1 MKDFPENFN
10 NWYQQNHSKI
20 INQPQLPEDFYK
32 INHTK
37 IEQPQLPE
45 AFLCSKCKFP
55 YILDEEIGKLAC
67 VKCGVIPKNNLLV
80 EEKDLQTHS
89 SFLAGRYLQRN
100 HFKEI
105 LSQLQGKEFIKHFD
119 VNLLEIIKTELQ
131 GEEPTR
137 TNIKSILKQIGMKKL
152 YDHIAYIQRR
162 LDYPVLFLDENL
174 EKDLT
179 ELFEKFCY
187 FYSNQ
192 NLHKKRKNLLNYN
205 YLIIKF
211 LRLLN
216 RDDLTIHIS
225 NLRQKSKIQE
235 YDCIFKEFESILI

>member
-1 MKDFPENFN
+1 MK
-10 NWYQQNHSKI
+10 Y
-20 INQPQLPEDFYK
+20 NQLFEEFYK
-32 INHTK
+32 SNHTK
-37 IEQPQLPE
+37 IIEQPQLPE
-45 AFLCSKCKFP
+45 AFLCSKCNFP
-55 YILDEEIGKLAC
+55 LILDDELNKLAC
-67 VKCGVIPKNNLLV
+67 VKCGIIPKANILV

-89 SFLAGRYLQRN
+89 SFLAGRYLKRN
-100 HFKEI
+100 HFREI

-119 VNLLEIIKTELQ
+119 VKLLEIIKAELQ
-131 GEEPTR
+131 GNEPTR
-137 TNIKSILKQIGMKKL
+137 TNIKFILKKIKIKKL

-162 LDYPVLFLDENL
+162 LDYPVLFLDEQL
-174 EKDLT
+174 EKELN

-187 FYSNQ
+187 FYDNQ
-192 NLHKKRKNLLNYN
+192 NLSKKRKNLLNYN

-235 YDCIFKEFESILI
+235 YDSIFFQFESILI

>member
-10 NWYQQNHSKI
+10 NWYKNNHSKI
-20 INQPQLPEDFYK
+20 
-32 INHTK
+32 
-37 IEQPQLPE
+37 EQPPLPE
-45 AFLCSKCKFP
+45 AFLCPKCKFP
-55 YILDEEIGKLAC
+55 YILDEEIGKLVC
-67 VKCGVIPKNNLLV
+67 VKCGIIPKNNQILI
-80 EEKDLQTHS
+80 EEKDIQTHS
-89 SFLAGRYLQRN
+89 SFLTGRYLQRN

-105 LSQLQGKEFIKHFD
+105 LSQLQGKEYIKNFQSD
-119 VNLLEIIKTELQ
+119 LLEIIKAELK
-131 GEEPTR
+131 ENEPTR
-137 TNIKSILKQIGMKKL
+137 SNIKSILKQIGMKKL

-174 EKDLT
+174 EKKLT
-179 ELFEKFCY
+179 DLFEKFCY

-192 NLHKKRKNLLNYN
+192 NLLKKRKNLLNYN

-235 YDCIFKEFESILI
+235 YDYIFSQFESILI

>member
-1 MKDFPENFN
+1 MKNFPEKFN
-10 NWYQQNHSKI
+10 NWYQS
-20 INQPQLPEDFYK
+20 
-32 INHTK
+32 NHTK
-37 IEQPQLPE
+37 IEQPPLPE
-45 AFLCSKCKFP
+45 PFLCQSCHFP
-55 YILDEEIGKLAC
+55 LILDEEIGKLVC
-67 VKCGVIPKNNLLV
+67 VKCGIIPKANILI
-80 EEKDLQTHS
+80 EEKDIQTHS
-89 SFLAGRYLQRN
+89 SFLTGRYLQRN

-105 LSQLQGKEFIKHFD
+105 LSQLQGKEYIKNFQSD
-119 VNLLEIIKTELQ
+119 LLEIIKAELK
-131 GEEPTR
+131 ENEPTR
-137 TNIKSILKQIGMKKL
+137 SNIKSILKQIGMKKL

-162 LDYPVLFLDENL
+162 LDYPVLFLDEQL
-174 EKDLT
+174 EKELT

-235 YDCIFKEFESILI
+235 YDYIFSQFESILI